1 MDHPTK
7 IKFERCIRSLLVSNF
22 EIRVN
27 KYCGTIYIYPDLTRL
42 ARLCVRDGEHLRL
55 KRFSRV
61 AMALVHILQ
70 INFFSLDCA
79 EIEQTRFQNDYQVP
93 KIKKLDERNNQI
105 DEIHP
110 PSISKLYNIQT

>member
-61 AMALVHILQ
+61 AMALVHILH
-70 INFFSLDCA
+70 INFFSLGYA
-79 EIEQTRFQNDYQVP
+79 EIDQMRFQNDYQAP
-93 KIKKLDERNNQI
+93 EMQKLDERSNRTGAN
-105 DEIHP
+105 HP
-110 PSISKLYNIQT
+110 PSILMLYDIQT